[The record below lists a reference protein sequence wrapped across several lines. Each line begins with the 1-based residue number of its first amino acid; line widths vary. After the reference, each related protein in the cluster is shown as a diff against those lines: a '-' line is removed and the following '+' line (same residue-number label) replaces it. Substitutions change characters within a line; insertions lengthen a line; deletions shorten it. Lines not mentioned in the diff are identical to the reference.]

1 MDNLREFVKANYES
15 WTVKLG
21 ALSAV
26 LVTVIAALPEVQAA
40 VESVWPGS
48 TAWFVVIAMY
58 LGRAKGLADKAQK
71 ALGYAKNL

>member
-1 MDNLREFVKANYES
+1 MEKLKVFIKANYES

-21 ALSAV
+21 AISAI
-26 LVTVIAALPEVQAA
+26 LVAIIAALPEVQTA

-58 LGRAKGLADKAQK
+58 LGRAKGLADKAK
-71 ALGYAKNL
+71 NIMEYANKL

>member
-1 MDNLREFVKANYES
+1 MEKLKVFIKANYES

-21 ALSAV
+21 AISAI
-26 LVTVIAALPEVQAA
+26 LVAIIAALPEVQAA

-58 LGRAKGLADKAQK
+58 LGRAKGLLDKAK
-71 ALGYAKNL
+71 NIMEYANKL